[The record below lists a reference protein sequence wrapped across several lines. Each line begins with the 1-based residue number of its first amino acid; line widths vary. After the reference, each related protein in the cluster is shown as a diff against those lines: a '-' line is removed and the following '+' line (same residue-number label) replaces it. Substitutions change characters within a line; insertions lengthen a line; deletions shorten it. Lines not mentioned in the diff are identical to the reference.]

1 MNFLAHLYLSKHA
14 EELMIGNF
22 IADAVK
28 GKNFEAFSPG
38 VIQGIKMHREIDT
51 YTDAHL
57 ITKQSAARLMPRYR
71 KYAGVLVDVFYDHFL
86 AANWEQYHHESL
98 PNFADKVYQLMHL
111 NLNSLPPKS
120 QYLLPYMIKNNWLL
134 NYGKI
139 EGIQGTLSGMSNR
152 TSFVSNM
159 QFATEEL
166 ELYYQ
171 EFDQEFKLFFD
182 DARKH
187 FAGLY

>member
-134 NYGKI
+134 NYSKI
-139 EGIQGTLSGMSNR
+139 EGIQRTLSGMANR

>member
-38 VIQGIKMHREIDT
+38 VIQGIKMHREIDAF
-51 YTDAHL
+51 TDSHH
-57 ITKQSAARLMPRYR
+57 ITKKSAARLMPRYK
-71 KYAGVLVDVFYDHFL
+71 KYAGVIVDVFYDHFL
-86 AANWEQYHHESL
+86 AANWRQYHHENL
-98 PNFADKVYQLMHL
+98 AVFAEKVYQLMEQ
-111 NLNSLPPKS
+111 NISTLPPKS
-120 QYLLPYMIKNNWLL
+120 QHLLPYMIQHNWLL

-139 EGIQGTLSGMSNR
+139 EGIKRTLTGMANR

-166 ELYYQ
+166 EMYYQ
-171 EFDQEFKLFFD
+171 DFDQEFKLFFE
-182 DARKH
+182 DAKKH
-187 FAGLY
+187 FAILY

>member
-38 VIQGIKMHREIDT
+38 VIQGIKMHREIDAF
-51 YTDAHL
+51 TDSHH
-57 ITKQSAARLMPRYR
+57 ITKKSAARLMPRYK
-71 KYAGVLVDVFYDHFL
+71 KYAGVIVDVFYDHFL
-86 AANWEQYHHESL
+86 AANWRQYHHENL
-98 PNFADKVYQLMHL
+98 AVFAEKVYQLMEQ
-111 NLNSLPPKS
+111 NISTLPPKS
-120 QYLLPYMIKNNWLL
+120 QHLLPYMIQHNWLL

-139 EGIQGTLSGMSNR
+139 EGIKRTLTGMANR

-166 ELYYQ
+166 EMYYKD
-171 EFDQEFKLFFD
+171 FDQEFKLFFE
-182 DARKH
+182 DAKKH
-187 FAGLY
+187 FAILY

>member
-28 GKNFEAFSPG
+28 GKNFDAYSPG
-38 VIQGIKMHREIDT
+38 VIQGIKMHREIDA
-51 YTDAHL
+51 YTDSHQ

-86 AANWEQYHHESL
+86 AANWAQYHDESL
-98 PNFADKVYQLMHL
+98 ADFAENVYQIMQNQLL
-111 NLNSLPPKS
+111 DLPPKT
-120 QYLLPYMIKNNWLL
+120 QHMLPYMIQHNWLV
-134 NYGKI
+134 NYSKI
-139 EGIQGTLSGMSNR
+139 EGIQRTLTGMASR

-166 ELYYQ
+166 AFYYQ
-171 EFDQEFKLFFD
+171 DFDQEFKLFFA

-187 FAGLY
+187 FGDLY

>member
-28 GKNFEAFSPG
+28 GKNFEGYSPG
-38 VIQGIKMHREIDT
+38 VIQGIKMHREIDAF
-51 YTDAHL
+51 TDAHH
-57 ITKQSAARLMPRYR
+57 ITRQSAARLMPRYR
-71 KYAGVLVDVFYDHFL
+71 KYAGVIVDVFYDHFL
-86 AANWEQYHHESL
+86 AANWEQYHHEKL
-98 PNFADKVYQLMHL
+98 PDFAEKVYQLMDQNKL
-111 NLNSLPPKS
+111 ILPPKS
-120 QYLLPYMIKNNWLL
+120 QHLLPYMIQHNWLL
-134 NYGKI
+134 NYSKI
-139 EGIQGTLSGMSNR
+139 EGIQRTLSGMASR

-166 ELYYQ
+166 EIHYQ
-171 EFDQEFKLFFD
+171 EFDEEFKLFFD

-187 FAGLY
+187 FGELY